1 MLTDAA
7 VPASTLGPP
16 FASAD
21 AAELRLDIGVGP
33 DGRIALLR
41 PAGGAGLPDWR
52 RLALEGRQVWPGL
65 VEIHAHIDKAA
76 TGERSPNPQGT
87 SRGARDAAKRDR
99 EHWTEEELLARMNAA
114 LAWAEGHGT
123 VALRT
128 HLDSQADRAQPA
140 WSLWPGLRE
149 AWAGRL
155 ELQAVADLGAAK
167 LMGPYGDR
175 LADLVAR
182 QGGVLGPVVYPS
194 PGMDAQIARAFDLA
208 EARGLDLDFHVD
220 ETADPAA
227 RGLRRIA
234 ETALERGFRG
244 RIVCGHAS
252 SLSLQPEEEA
262 EATIALVS
270 QAGIGVVALPGANL
284 YLQGRAA
291 GRTPTW
297 RGVTRVLELRAAG
310 VPVAFAGDNVQDG
323 FYPFG
328 EQDLVDVLRDAVR
341 VAHLDHP
348 FARWVE
354 AISATPARMMGLK
367 DAGTIAQGRPADLV
381 IFGQSSAARVLATLG
396 RERIVVRAGR
406 ALPPGA

>member
-1 MLTDAA
+1 M
-7 VPASTLGPP
+7 VK
-16 FASAD
+16 
-21 AAELRLDIGVGP
+21 LDIGVAP
-33 DGRIALLR
+33 DGRIAFLR
-41 PAGGAGLPDWR
+41 RAGHRTETDWR
-52 RLALEGRQVWPGL
+52 RIKLEGRQVWPGL

-99 EHWTEEELLARMNAA
+99 EHWSERELLARMNAA
-114 LAWAEGHGT
+114 LAWAEGHGA

-128 HLDSQADRAQPA
+128 HLDSQADRVEPA
-140 WSLWPGLRE
+140 WSLWPQLRS
-149 AWAGRL
+149 AWAGRIR
-155 ELQAVADLGAAK
+155 LQAVADLGAAK
-167 LMGPYGDR
+167 LMGPYGDQ

-194 PGMDAQIARAFDLA
+194 AEMDAQIRRALDLA
-208 EARGLDLDFHVD
+208 GTRGLDLDFHVD
-220 ETADPAA
+220 ETGDPAA

-234 ETALERGFRG
+234 ETALERGFGG

-252 SLSLQPEEEA
+252 SLSVQPDEEA
-262 EATIALVS
+262 EATISLVK

-284 YLQGRAA
+284 YLQGRSP

-297 RGVTRVLELRAAG
+297 RGITRVLELRAAG

-341 VAHLDHP
+341 IAHLDHP
-348 FARWVE
+348 FAQWVDT
-354 AISATPARMMGLK
+354 ISAIPARLMGLP
-367 DAGTIAQGRPADLV
+367 DVGVIGEGGPADLV
-381 IFGQSSAARVLATLG
+381 IFRQASASHVLAALG
-396 RERIVVRAGR
+396 RDRIVVRAGR
-406 ALPPGA
+406 ALPRADTP